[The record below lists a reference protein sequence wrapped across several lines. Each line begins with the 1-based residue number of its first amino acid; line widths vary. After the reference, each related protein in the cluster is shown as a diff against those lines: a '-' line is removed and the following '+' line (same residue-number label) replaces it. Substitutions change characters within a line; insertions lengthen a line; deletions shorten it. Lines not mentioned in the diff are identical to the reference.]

1 MTKKQKQEDERNGT
15 LKQRQKA
22 AGITGRANQESY
34 YDVLNL
40 KDEFD

>member
-22 AGITGRANQESY
+22 VGITGRANQESY